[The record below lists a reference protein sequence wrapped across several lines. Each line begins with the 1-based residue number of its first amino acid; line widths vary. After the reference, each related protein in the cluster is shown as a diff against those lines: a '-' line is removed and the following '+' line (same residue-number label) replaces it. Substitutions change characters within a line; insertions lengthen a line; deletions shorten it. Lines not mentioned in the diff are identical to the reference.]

1 LINLKSLLNGAMKLQ
16 ASDIHLIEGVQP
28 YLRIQGDLRR
38 VDSPKLTAQDMSEVL
53 QTILPEH
60 LNHVLQRDRG
70 VDFSYQLEEKARYR
84 CIAFFQDEKL
94 GIAMRWIPYVVPTID
109 DLEMPEVIKYIALFQ
124 RGLILVTGITGCGK
138 STTLAAM
145 INHLNHHD
153 ARRVITVEDPI
164 EYKFENVK
172 CIISQREIGKDVA
185 DFTTALRQSLRSD
198 PDVIMIGEMRDVE
211 TIRVAIKAA
220 ETGHLVISTL
230 HTTNA
235 LHTVQRIIG
244 HFPEE
249 EHDLLRGQL
258 SLNLKATITQR
269 LVKTANGVGPGRMA
283 AMEIMIVN
291 SVVAKL
297 IKDNRVP
304 DIFGI
309 IRSRDDGMQTIDQ
322 ALADLVRDKRITFE
336 QGKKACDDFYA
347 YKRFIA
353 GMAAS
358 GDRGAITAM
367 A

>member
-1 LINLKSLLNGAMKLQ
+1 LVNLKSLLKGAVKLR
-16 ASDIHLIEGVQP
+16 ASDIHLIEGVKP
-28 YLRIQGDLRR
+28 YLRITGDLRR
-38 VDSPKLTAQDMSEVL
+38 VDAPKLTANDMSKVL
-53 QTILPEH
+53 RTILPEH
-60 LNHVLQRDRG
+60 LNDVLQRERG

-84 CIAFFQDEKL
+84 CIAFFQEDKIS
-94 GIAMRWIPYVVPTID
+94 IAMRWIPYRVPTID
-109 DLEMPEVIKYIALFQ
+109 DLHMPEVIKRIALLQ
-124 RGLILVTGITGCGK
+124 RGLVLVTGITGCGK

-145 INHLNHHD
+145 INHLNLHE

-164 EYKFENVK
+164 EYKFKNVK
-172 CIISQREIGKDVA
+172 SIISQREIGKDVA
-185 DFTTALRQSLRSD
+185 DFNTALRQSLRSD

-230 HTTNA
+230 HTTGA

-249 EHDLLRGQL
+249 EHELLREQL
-258 SLNLKATITQR
+258 SLNLKATVTQR
-269 LVKTANGVGPGRMA
+269 LVKTADGNGRIA
-283 AMEIMIVN
+283 AMEIMLVN

-309 IRSRDDGMQTIDQ
+309 IRGREDDMQTIDQ
-322 ALADLVRDKRITFE
+322 ALADLVRDKIITFE
-336 QGKKACDDFYA
+336 DGKKACDDFYA